1 MLGPTIINWGRRQI
15 YLTPS
20 ETRPSL
26 ERFREPGPWELEVEI
41 PMDNINVQKMCEN
54 VSFLLLFVT
63 PCFFFT
69 EDIVKS
75 PVFSRILLGLLEAE
89 QA

>member
-1 MLGPTIINWGRRQI
+1 MSVL
-15 YLTPS
+15 L
-20 ETRPSL
+20 L
-26 ERFREPGPWELEVEI
+26 L
-41 PMDNINVQKMCEN
+41 
-54 VSFLLLFVT
+54 LLLFVT

-89 QA
+89 QALLSLDSATAVGKISAFHHVDQVLTSQNASQKTRSF